1 MGCLL
6 VAETT
11 SQEVTLVDHTNK
23 ATPLGDKFR
32 FSRAK
37 SQALAI
43 DRGFRR
49 RSDVFNRTTVSFA
62 RAYLSESDA
71 FFGL

>member
-1 MGCLL
+1 L
-6 VAETT
+6 TT
-11 SQEVTLVDHTNK
+11 
-23 ATPLGDKFR
+23 LGEKFR

-62 RAYLSESDA
+62 RPYLSESDA